1 MRLIPYHHTLV
12 GILLALCWAGPS
24 HALRFP
30 QADSNLWWHPDDYSS
45 MLVLQQFYDRLQ
57 ADREWVSAELL
68 LEVPSGHIRKVE
80 AVRCDKRG
88 GDFYIVVNG
97 DMRWVAHSSSGL
109 NNTSQSLV
117 QGYNG
122 GAKHFCHDGKL
133 HALGGYGLWR
143 RHFDLLRFEGAED
156 AWQLISVVGDDP
168 EDRMIDQ
175 SVEFVNSPGRVMIF
189 DDVYRGVKNRYATAN
204 YVLRTLNLESR
215 TWSINGLVDSRLGEL
230 KGCTSLGSGMA
241 MHNAA
246 GELIWFDFTEMT
258 AKLLSKEGDVIES
271 FWSWHEEPGRMT
283 FLTDSGA
290 THFYEGDMHSLNLPW
305 DLLNGIE
312 PLPIA
317 DVEALMAEVDDRERA
332 LSTPKVKESPRLL
345 GLILAFVIGVGVMAA
360 LFVVLTRRTHWRTL
374 SARMDEDVA
383 RLSELTLTVQG
394 SDLRQLETE
403 ELDALLGIDHLQTPE
418 TLRSQRARMISR
430 VNTEYQVLYGQDLIV
445 RGQSPEDRRRSVYFI
460 RPA

>member
-12 GILLALCWAGPS
+12 GILLALCWEGPS

-45 MLVLQQFYDRLQ
+45 MVVLQQFYDRLQ
-57 ADREWVSAELL
+57 ADREWIAAELL

-80 AVRCDKRG
+80 AVRCDDRG
-88 GDFYIVVNG
+88 GDFYVVVNG
-97 DMRWVAHSSSGL
+97 DMRWVAHSSTGL
-109 NNTSQSLV
+109 INTSESLV
-117 QGYNG
+117 RGYNG

-143 RHFDLLRFEGAED
+143 RHFDLLRFEGGED
-156 AWQLISVVGDDP
+156 AWQLISVVGENP
-168 EDRMIDQ
+168 ENRMIDQ
-175 SVEFVNSPGRVMIF
+175 SVVFVNSPGKVMIL

-204 YVLRTLNLESR
+204 YMLRTFNLESR

-241 MHNAA
+241 MHNAG
-246 GELIWFDFTEMT
+246 GELIWFDFVKMN
-258 AKLLSKEGDVIES
+258 AKLLPKEGGEVES
-271 FWSWHEEPGRMT
+271 FWSWHEESGRMT
-283 FLTDSGA
+283 FRTDSGA
-290 THFYEGDMHSLNLPW
+290 YHFYEGDMHSLNLPW
-305 DLLNGIE
+305 SLLNDIQ
-312 PLPIA
+312 PIPIA
-317 DVEALMAEVDDRERA
+317 DVEALKAEVDDRARA
-332 LSTPKVKESPRLL
+332 LSTPKVDESPRLL
-345 GLILAFVIGVGVMAA
+345 GLMVACVIGGGVMTT
-360 LFVVLTRRTHWRTL
+360 LFFLFTRRTNSRTL
-374 SARMDEDVA
+374 SARTDDDVT
-383 RLSELTLTVQG
+383 RLSELTLTVQN
-394 SDLRQLETE
+394 SELRQLETE
-403 ELDALLGIDHLQTPE
+403 ELDAMLGIDHLQTPE